1 MNNYSTHFWT
11 TNFTF
16 FFFSFP
22 SVFSSENLKYTEYD
36 THTEIEKR
44 YFLPQFRENVH
55 SIVQS

>member
-36 THTEIEKR
+36 THTEIAKR
-44 YFLPQFRENVH
+44 YFCRNLGKMY
-55 SIVQS
+55 IVQS

>member
-22 SVFSSENLKYTEYD
+22 SVFSSQNLKYTEYD
-36 THTEIEKR
+36 THTEIAKR
-44 YFLPQFRENVH
+44 YFCRNLGKMY
-55 SIVQS
+55 IVQS